1 MNFITILDQKLS
13 IWIQKNIQNPKLSW
27 FLSRINRGEVFG
39 IILIPLMILS
49 DKYSPAYISIPFVLF
64 FTYCTDRI
72 VLGLKKY
79 FARKRPLI
87 SVMGKVDSNPD
98 MKHSFPSAHSA
109 NSIVVA
115 TMVVFIFSETPYFF
129 LFSLFA
135 GIGRLVTLHHFL
147 SDILGGWLIGF
158 VIGIVAFFVYTS
170 VLQLWI

>member
-1 MNFITILDQKLS
+1 MNFVTVLDQKFS
-13 IWIQKNIQNPKLSW
+13 IWIQKNIHNQRLSW

-39 IILIPLMILS
+39 IILIPLMIFS
-49 DKYSPAYISIPFVLF
+49 EKYSPAYINIPFVML
-64 FTYCTDRI
+64 FTYCTDRM
-72 VLGLKKY
+72 VLVLKKY

-87 SVMGKVDSNPD
+87 SVMGKIDSNPD

-115 TMVVFIFSETPYFF
+115 TMLVLIFSETPYFF

-147 SDILGGWLIGF
+147 SDILGGWLIGCT
-158 VIGIVAFFVYTS
+158 IGIIAFFVHTM
-170 VLQLWI
+170 VLQHWI